1 MTIDVFGW
9 LRRKACEAVLGGVA
23 DAAKQ
28 LAPGDDPP
36 ADLDGL
42 RQLLA
47 RTDVRALAAKD
58 EPAENTKGEAEPGA
72 TRRKGR

>member
-23 DAAKQ
+23 DAARQ

-47 RTDVRALAAKD
+47 RTDVRALAATG
-58 EPAENTKGEAEPGA
+58 ERAEGMKEEAEPA
-72 TRRKGR
+72 ARRKAR